1 MNIFLSVTCISLVIG
16 LYFRVFKEYQMQKK
30 ILKGR
35 ELRRKQKL
43 DIKTCIN
50 NKDNYIKPKEWTK
63 QKNKGKHPCKM
74 NKPIT
79 KRNYAE
85 NISYMLER

>member
-1 MNIFLSVTCISLVIG
+1 MKIFLSVICISMVIE
-16 LYFRVFKEYQMQKK
+16 LYFKVFKEYQMQKK
-30 ILKGR
+30 ILKSR

-43 DIKTCIN
+43 DIKNCLN
-50 NKDNYIKPKEWTK
+50 NKDNYIKPIEWAK

-85 NISYMLER
+85 NISYILER